1 MEQEHAESH
10 EGERCPWEEPED
22 KCRPVEV
29 DGDVVRV
36 LGGRE
41 MDTAER
47 DAFADLVRA
56 AKRRMEAESCQCT
69 GITSQT
75 GVDQNW
81 GPNKVW
87 RCDECGRIAHVG
99 ESL

>member
-1 MEQEHAESH
+1 MS
-10 EGERCPWEEPED
+10 ED

-29 DGDVVRV
+29 DGEVIRV

-56 AKRRMEAESCQCT
+56 AKRMMAADARRKGE
-69 GITSQT
+69 
-75 GVDQNW
+75 
-81 GPNKVW
+81 PN
-87 RCDECGRIAHVG
+87 G
-99 ESL
+99 